1 MRSQARRDEKTLLIS
16 AALLV
21 FAAILGVGGVVVLLA
36 HLAVG
41 VSEEMASYFF
51 SALSVVAAALALVY
65 LARRSRS

>member
-1 MRSQARRDEKTLLIS
+1 MRSQARRDEKTLQIS
-16 AALLV
+16 AALLL

-36 HLAVG
+36 HLTVG
-41 VSEEMASYFF
+41 VSGAIASYLI